1 MQEIPTSVGCFQE
14 IATNCLNTW
23 AQLAKTYLHENV
35 LIIMGSEM
43 GRLLHHLPLSQPG
56 SGGKFVFQDKQA
68 TSSNVSPSNP
78 SFC

>member
-14 IATNCLNTW
+14 IATNCLNTL

-56 SGGKFVFQDKQA
+56 SGGKFAFQES
-68 TSSNVSPSNP
+68 SSNVSP
-78 SFC
+78 